1 MQVDKDGKVVDR
13 YLPTSGPSSIESD
26 IEKLLK

>member
-13 YLPTSGPSSIESD
+13 YLPTSGPSSIEGD